1 LIEKRCGHIVI
12 HIGTDNPPHPPLHC
26 SMNWRQEM
34 SASMMFLD
42 RVALTFFV
50 ALAATPL
57 LAVAA
62 GVAI

>member
-1 LIEKRCGHIVI
+1 MRAYRFSHRDGQPAPPTSLQRSMKWRC
-12 HIGTDNPPHPPLHC
+12 
-26 SMNWRQEM
+26 EM

-42 RVALTFFV
+42 RIALTFFV

>member
-1 LIEKRCGHIVI
+1 
-12 HIGTDNPPHPPLHC
+12 
-26 SMNWRQEM
+26 M